1 MVPPAPSAR
10 LIWSLAFSEH
20 PGEALR
26 NRVSAALE
34 QATSVPHPRADYYW
48 REQGLSVYA
57 FASPCEGPAGVLERC
72 RREGALL
79 GPRWTIA
86 PVGDSGAVSGY
97 LETTEAPLIPTLVWA
112 SFEWPGEDFAG
123 D

>member
-1 MVPPAPSAR
+1 MEPPPQTAR

-26 NRVSAALE
+26 SRISAALD
-34 QATSVPHPRADYYW
+34 QARSVPHPRADYYW

-57 FASPCEGPAGVLERC
+57 FESPCEGPAADVLERC

-86 PVGDSGAVSGY
+86 PVRDSGAISGY
-97 LETTEAPLIPTLVWA
+97 LETTETALIPTLVWA
-112 SFEWPGEDFAG
+112 SFEWPG
-123 D
+123 